1 MGRADQRTKV
11 KGMFVDPA
19 QVDAIAKLHPELG
32 RLRLIVS
39 RANEQDVMVLK
50 AEAQGAPAGLADKVG
65 ETLAGLLKLKG
76 AVELVKPGS
85 LPNDGK
91 VISDER
97 G

>member
-1 MGRADQRTKV
+1 V

-19 QVDAIAKLHPELG
+19 QVDAIAKRHPELG
-32 RLRLIVS
+32 RVRLVVS
-39 RANEQDVMVLK
+39 RQNEQDVMVLK
-50 AEAQGAPAGLADKVG
+50 AEAQGAAAGLAEKVG
-65 ETLAGLLKLKG
+65 ESLAAVLKLKG
-76 AVELVKPGS
+76 GVELVKPGS